1 MLEAVEAPRCGK
13 NWLVAKTIF
22 PSPDAASL
30 EGGVGF
36 LLMSH
41 PDESEFRWEHARD
54 IEEL

>member
-13 NWLVAKTIF
+13 NWLVAKTIV
-22 PSPDAASL
+22 PSLDAASL

-41 PDESEFRWEHARD
+41 PDESEF
-54 IEEL
+54 